1 LFLEDRVMGS
11 NETRTSDPDDQPH
24 LACWFCS
31 EPLRLTDVLRVG
43 ILRSRT
49 EREGGPYQLFVCLG
63 CQRQNQCER
72 TPRGRWFSS
81 PTSHP
86 NLLDYVL
93 GRVFLAGPEDFLKAI
108 TWHRENEERRRY
120 FFERDGDARYS
131 GRGLFG
137 RRRTRAEASPAT
149 SQSAESRAASGGA
162 RPGTREAR
170 RHGVMSPWELLG
182 VPPQASEDAIRRAF
196 QRLAVQVHP
205 DKVHHL
211 GEEFQR
217 LAHIRFTELQKAYE
231 ELLRRA
237 RKEDGGTGE
246 EV

>member
-1 LFLEDRVMGS
+1 
-11 NETRTSDPDDQPH
+11 
-24 LACWFCS
+24 
-31 EPLRLTDVLRVG
+31 
-43 ILRSRT
+43 
-49 EREGGPYQLFVCLG
+49 
-63 CQRQNQCER
+63 
-72 TPRGRWFSS
+72 
-81 PTSHP
+81 
-86 NLLDYVL
+86 
-93 GRVFLAGPEDFLKAI
+93 
-108 TWHRENEERRRY
+108 
-120 FFERDGDARYS
+120 
-131 GRGLFG
+131 
-137 RRRTRAEASPAT
+137 
-149 SQSAESRAASGGA
+149 
-162 RPGTREAR
+162 
-170 RHGVMSPWELLG
+170 MSPWELLG